1 MSIFHFSADL
11 MIIGIM
17 VSLEL
22 LPFFPLSLLQV
33 SAAETETGKS
43 AGMPPPMPPHRSCR
57 NLLFPAFRKLPDKRG
72 NKTAGEIVAASRGI
86 AAK

>member
-43 AGMPPPMPPHRSCR
+43 AGCR
-57 NLLFPAFRKLPDKRG
+57 RPCRRIGHVEISFFPAFRKLPDKRG